1 MRGRKMTP
9 TSTVHSNTLA
19 SSHGS
24 VRARRRDSCP
34 ASTTGCNLRCAP
46 LGWAPRT
53 LLRVILLH
61 LRRQQDFGD
70 QLREIA
76 TGSLCCHWHERMV
89 GHAGYSI
96 NFQQVKPALLVLHH
110 VHASPATAT
119 DLVERLKGKCL
130 QRFFLLG
137 VESARAQVTRG
148 VGFILGFVVVETIR

>member
-61 LRRQQDFGD
+61 LRRQQDFGN
-70 QLREIA
+70 QLRKIA
-76 TGSLCCHWHERMV
+76 TGCLGCHRHERVV
-89 GHAGYSI
+89 GHAGYGI
-96 NFQQVKPALLVLHH
+96 HLQQVKLTLPVLHH
-110 VHASPATAT
+110 VHASPATTT
-119 DLVERLKGKCL
+119 DLVE
-130 QRFFLLG
+130 
-137 VESARAQVTRG
+137 
-148 VGFILGFVVVETIR
+148 